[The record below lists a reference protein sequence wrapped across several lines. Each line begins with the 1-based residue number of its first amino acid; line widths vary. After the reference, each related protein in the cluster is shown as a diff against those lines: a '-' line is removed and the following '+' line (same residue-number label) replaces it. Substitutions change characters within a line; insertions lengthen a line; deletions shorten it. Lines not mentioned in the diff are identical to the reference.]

1 MDFEWFEYYEVA
13 QELYDLAVNNND
25 PSQARKNQARLR
37 SSMSRAYY
45 AALQISKEYLVE
57 RSLYYPSEDES
68 RTSHAYIIQAFI
80 SVRDSKVKMIRQG
93 LAMLRDNRVLADYEK
108 VFPLEINET
117 IQDKAQD
124 SLAKAR
130 HVIELVKK
138 LQRQK

>member
-13 QELYDLAVNNND
+13 QELYDLALNNSD
-25 PSQARKNQARLR
+25 SSQARKNQARLR

-57 RSLYYPSEDES
+57 RSFYYPSQDES
-68 RTSHAYIIQAFI
+68 RTTHVYIIRAFL
-80 SVRDSKVKMIRQG
+80 SVRDPKARMIKQA
-93 LAMLRDNRVLADYEK
+93 LEMLRDNRVLADYEK
-108 VFPLEINET
+108 VFPLKIDET

-124 SLAKAR
+124 SLAKAKL
-130 HVIELVKK
+130 VIELIKK